1 MTSAISTSAPTVPPV
16 PTAPTAPRQVA
27 SRGHD
32 SDGDNDGST
41 SAPAASQSA
50 TLKLATSGLVG
61 TLINTKA

>member
-1 MTSAISTSAPTVPPV
+1 MTSAISTSASVPTV

-41 SAPAASQSA
+41 SAPAANQSA
-50 TLKLATSGLVG
+50 TPKLATSGLVG